1 MCYSGCS
8 IDPNRCCEQDVR
20 APETFSWTRRPTY
33 MRARSVEVLVVED
46 NPVDVRLTISALRD
60 ARVMNEVHVVEDGEQ
75 ALQFLRR
82 EGQYAAAPRPDLVFL
97 DLNIPKI
104 DGHRVLSS
112 MKSDD
117 YLKRIPVVVV
127 SGSDR
132 DQDVNLAYDEQVCA
146 YIVKPT
152 DPDKYFSAIRST
164 KELWFH
170 IVTLPRA

>member
-1 MCYSGCS
+1 MKG
-8 IDPNRCCEQDVR
+8 
-20 APETFSWTRRPTY
+20 
-33 MRARSVEVLVVED
+33 RSVEILLVDD

-60 ARVMNEVHVVEDGEQ
+60 ARILNEVHVVEDGEQ

-97 DLNIPKI
+97 DLNLPKI
-104 DGHRVLSS
+104 DGHRVLNS

-117 YLKRIPVVVV
+117 FLKRIPVVVV

-132 DQDVNLAYDEQVCA
+132 DQDVNQAYDEQVCA

-152 DPDKYFSAIRST
+152 DPDEYFLAIRST

-170 IVTLPRA
+170 VVTLPRAEVAGV